1 MIFYTLRQWLSTWV
15 ELFVWLKSQPS
26 AAEQI
31 LEGKIDAVIEPGKV
45 WRVRHLA
52 TFWMA
57 RTGKPAAGEP
67 VAGKPPVGEPR
78 DFAAGDYIKIV
89 GRKGLVLFIEPF
101 EPGE

>member
-1 MIFYTLRQWLSTWV
+1 MIFYTLQQWLSAWV

-26 AAEQI
+26 TAEQI

-57 RTGKPAAGEP
+57 RAGKFPAGEP
-67 VAGKPPVGEPR
+67 RTGEPC

-89 GRKGLVLFIEPF
+89 GRKGLILFIEPF
-101 EPGE
+101 EPDE